1 MDFMKIGINAT
12 ILDEKPTGLG
22 TFTINI
28 IKELSILI
36 NDKDSI
42 IVYTSVP
49 SIFDGYPVTVK
60 KVSSVVQPQ
69 NGKLG
74 GLMRFLWSQFIFPL
88 RLKKDKIDILYS
100 TTHHGLIINFTK
112 QIITIHDILPL
123 KYPYQYKL
131 QYYYFKFILPMLAKR
146 SKKIITVSNNTKKDL
161 VSYYHISDK
170 MIDVI
175 YNSFD
180 KEHFS
185 KVSSNEYKEKF
196 GDYLLFVGASY
207 PHKNLER
214 AIKGFISSGI
224 DSKYK
229 LIVVGG
235 RENYKNWVKQ
245 QFSKQQLKNVY
256 FIDYVNYEKLPI
268 LYSNAKALIY
278 PSLYEGF
285 GIPPLE
291 AMASGCPVIASNT
304 SSIPEVCQDAAFYF
318 NPEDISEISNAI
330 RTVLNNDNLKEE
342 LIQKGFKRVNQF
354 SWRESA
360 KKLLEIILED

>member
-1 MDFMKIGINAT
+1 MRIAINAT
-12 ILDEKPTGLG
+12 ILDNKPTGLG
-22 TFTINI
+22 TFTIHI
-28 IKELSILI
+28 IKEISKLI
-36 NDKDSI
+36 NDKNSV
-42 IVYTSVP
+42 IVYTSSP
-49 SIFDGYPVTVK
+49 TLFDGYPVTVK
-60 KVSSVVQPQ
+60 KVSTVVQPQ
-69 NGKLG
+69 KKFG

-185 KVSSNEYKEKF
+185 NVSSNEYKEKF

>member
-1 MDFMKIGINAT
+1 MRIAINAT
-12 ILDEKPTGLG
+12 ILDNKPTGLG
-22 TFTINI
+22 TFTIHI
-28 IKELSILI
+28 IKEISKLI
-36 NDKDSI
+36 NDKNSV
-42 IVYTSVP
+42 IVYTSSP
-49 SIFDGYPVTVK
+49 TLFDGYPVTVK
-60 KVSSVVQPQ
+60 KVSTVVQPQ
-69 NGKLG
+69 KKFG

-185 KVSSNEYKEKF
+185 NVSSNEYKEKF

-256 FIDYVNYEKLPI
+256 FIDYVSYEKLPI